1 MISREDKKIF
11 KLIYKSNLT
20 KEEKELVINYIK
32 DGNSITNKELLVSVL
47 LKLLELCPKILD
59 LFSSTN

>member
-1 MISREDKKIF
+1 MISREEKKIF

-32 DGNSITNKELLVSVL
+32 DRNSITNKELLVSVL

>member
-1 MISREDKKIF
+1 MKEKKIF

-20 KEEKELVINYIK
+20 KEEKELVVNYIK
-32 DGNSITNKELLVSVL
+32 DRNSITNKELLVSVL

>member
-1 MISREDKKIF
+1 MKEKKIF

-20 KEEKELVINYIK
+20 KEEKELVVNYIK
-32 DGNSITNKELLVSVL
+32 DRNSITNKELLVSVL

-59 LFSSTN
+59 FFSSTN

>member
-1 MISREDKKIF
+1 MEEKNIL

-32 DGNSITNKELLVSVL
+32 DRNSITNKELLVSVL

>member
-32 DGNSITNKELLVSVL
+32 DRNSITNKELLVSVL